1 MLANYENNRPMPDG
15 ATVPLFRLLADSGR
29 LKILALV
36 QHEDFTISELSYL
49 LDESQPQVS
58 KKTAALKQAGLL
70 STQKEGTRVY
80 QRSVWQKRENTNPI
94 LMAAIEEGERMLT
107 EAGVL
112 PQINKVMEN
121 REAKTSAFFE
131 APPSKEI
138 ETNNQEWF
146 AALHLF
152 AALLPHRAF
161 AVDVGSGDGE
171 LLSVLSPVFEQVLA
185 IEKSPAQMAQ
195 CQKRI
200 EQEGLSNVRTCM
212 SRFESS
218 DVLHRVDQ
226 KGGADVVT
234 AARLLRHMASPSK
247 AISQMA
253 RMVKPGGN
261 LLLAD
266 YLPHEDTSIQ
276 ERRGD
281 VWMGFE
287 ESQLRQMV
295 EDVGLKIIN
304 QTTLSARF
312 FRGRHDGHLPMQVL
326 TAQKP

>member
-1 MLANYENNRPMPDG
+1 MLNTIEKSEFVHG
-15 ATVPLFRLLADSGR
+15 ASVPLFRLLADAGR
-29 LKILALV
+29 LKVLALV
-36 QHEDFTISELSYL
+36 QHEDFTISELSFL
-49 LDESQPQVS
+49 LNESQPQIS

-70 STQKEGTRVY
+70 DTQKEGTRVY
-80 QRSVWQKRENTNPI
+80 QRSVWRNSQMKNPI
-94 LMAAIEEGERMLT
+94 LEAAIYEGERMLV

-112 PQINKVMEN
+112 SQINKVMEN
-121 REAKTSAFFE
+121 REAKTNAFFDSL
-131 APPSKEI
+131 PNKEMHA
-138 ETNNQEWF
+138 NNQEWF

-152 AALLPHRAF
+152 SALLPNRDF

-200 EQEGLSNVRTCM
+200 EQEGLTNVRTCI

-234 AARLLRHMASPSK
+234 AARVIRHVASPSK
-247 AISQMA
+247 AIAQMA
-253 RMVKPGGN
+253 RMIKPGGM

-266 YLPHEDTSIQ
+266 YLPHQDTSIQ
-276 ERRGD
+276 EGRGD

-287 ESQLRQMV
+287 ESQLRKMV
-295 EDVGLKIIN
+295 EDAGLKTLN
-304 QTTLSARF
+304 QTTLASRF
-312 FRGRHDGHLPMQVL
+312 FRERHDGHLPMQVL